1 MNFWKRMSLAFV
13 ALIVT
18 IGPLWLANRP
28 VPQKEVTWE
37 DVLTEARDG
46 GYKLIPMEE
55 LWKHY
60 QKDPENLLLVDTRQ
74 DWEYRTGHI
83 KDALHFPTEPTRWAR
98 WSRQGAIEAFLGSD
112 NNRFIIFY

>member
-13 ALIVT
+13 ALVVT

-28 VPQKEVTWE
+28 VPQVEVTWE
-37 DVLTEARDG
+37 DVLTEAQDG
-46 GYKLIPMEE
+46 GYRLIPVEE

-60 QKDPENLLLVDTRQ
+60 QKDPENLLLADTRQ

-83 KDALHFPTEPTRWAR
+83 KGALHFPMEPTRWAR
-98 WSRQGAIEAFLGSD
+98 WSRKGALEAFLGSD
-112 NNRFIIFY
+112 KNRFIIFY